1 MTASVRRS
9 FSRRALLGLEEPTAR
24 ATARIESTCLALNQ
38 VMCESC
44 ADICETRAI
53 RFVQRG
59 FVKQPFID
67 ADRCTGCTECV
78 SVCPAHSI
86 AIEHPNEERA

>member
-44 ADICETRAI
+44 ADICEVRAI

-67 ADRCTGCTECV
+67 ADRCTGCAECV
-78 SVCPAHSI
+78 RVCPVNSI
-86 AIEHPNEERA
+86 RIERPDGERA